1 MQTLAIGIPAND
13 FENFNQAQAKETPM
27 KKMWIWCL
35 LAALSAVS
43 VASLQAKP
51 ADDTAKAVEAL
62 EMQWLKGQRTNNP
75 DLIAPLLADK
85 IIVTDAEGKV
95 TDKAAT
101 LDFYKKTK
109 WASADYTDVKVT
121 VFGDAAIATGGFVG
135 KGTDPMGKAF
145 DDHERWTDTWVKM
158 PSGKWQCV
166 ASQVSPVK

>member
-1 MQTLAIGIPAND
+1 
-13 FENFNQAQAKETPM
+13 M

-35 LAALSAVS
+35 LTALSAVS
-43 VASLQAKP
+43 VAPLQAKP
-51 ADDTAKAVEAL
+51 ADDTGKAVEAL
-62 EMQWLKGQRTNNP
+62 EMQWLKGQRTNNA

-95 TDKAAT
+95 TDRAAT

-121 VFGDAAIATGGFVG
+121 VFGDTAIATGGFVG

-145 DDHERWTDTWVKM
+145 DNHERWTDTWVKM